1 MLIHHN
7 HRYHYHRPLVC
18 SPSHIAS
25 TCHHIPDLHSSG
37 LHEAMES
44 KLEQNTYRNV
54 DDNAATTVGLDDTLN
69 GFNATIQNLHS
80 LLLTLM
86 SKSNDIVWRSS
97 QGDLGLLTAVK
108 HHIR

>member
-1 MLIHHN
+1 
-7 HRYHYHRPLVC
+7 
-18 SPSHIAS
+18 
-25 TCHHIPDLHSSG
+25 
-37 LHEAMES
+37 MES

-108 HHIR
+108 RHIR